1 MALTRTQV
9 KTIIMMRGFGYKQSE
24 IADRLGVSLK
34 TIVNHLARLNQEAVD
49 AGEDI
54 ESVFWRY
61 MIDADSMKTLLN
73 LVAGR

>member
-49 AGEDI
+49 AEEDI

>member
-1 MALTRTQV
+1 MALTRTQI
-9 KTIIMMRGFGYKQSE
+9 KTIIMMRGFGYEQRE
-24 IADRLGVSLK
+24 IAESLGVSRK
-34 TIVNHLARLNQEAVD
+34 TVENHLARLNQEAID

-54 ESVFWRY
+54 EGVYWRY